1 MNRITYNWLGTL
13 SCCGIND
20 LVFCRAEQGAQQL
33 SRGAEA
39 EEGDQGASAG
49 MGQRCEPLGSSAG

>member
-1 MNRITYNWLGTL
+1 MDRITYNSLGTL
-13 SCCGIND
+13 SCCGINA
-20 LVFCRAEQGAQQL
+20 LVFCRAEPGAQQL

-49 MGQRCEPLGSSAG
+49 MGAEV